1 MRTGQVHR
9 TLPGHNAPITCLQFD
24 EVHLVSGSLD
34 KTIRIWDLRTGS
46 VFDTLTYTSPV
57 SSLQFNATKIISSG
71 TSSEI
76 DVSYQSHAH
85 LYIDVLNCVTQIYN
99 RTSFQ
104 HTPLSGHKNCVNTI
118 RFRNDTLASGGN
130 DNVIKLWSI

>member
-1 MRTGQVHR
+1 MVVIVRTGQAHR

-46 VFDTLTYTSPV
+46 VFDTLTYASPV

-76 DVSYQSHAH
+76 DVSYSC
-85 LYIDVLNCVTQIYN
+85 YIGHINIY
-99 RTSFQ
+99 
-104 HTPLSGHKNCVNTI
+104 
-118 RFRNDTLASGGN
+118 
-130 DNVIKLWSI
+130 